1 MKHMNTR
8 TGDITEF
15 SADIQKCI
23 DILSKDPA
31 YKEALEYLIYKL
43 RNEK

>member
-1 MKHMNTR
+1 MNTK
-8 TGDITEF
+8 GNINEF
-15 SADIQKCI
+15 SDDIQKCI
-23 DILSKDPA
+23 DILKTDPA